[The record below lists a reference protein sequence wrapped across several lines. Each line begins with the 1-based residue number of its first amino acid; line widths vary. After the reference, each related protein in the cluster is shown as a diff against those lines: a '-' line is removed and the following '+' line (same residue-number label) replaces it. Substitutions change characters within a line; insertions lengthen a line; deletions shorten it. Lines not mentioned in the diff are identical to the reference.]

1 MLSPKGE
8 NHMKFL
14 KLLLTKIWR
23 WFVLNNDIISIKFA
37 MHGLTSVEL
46 DLVEKCL
53 AAGLIKDEIIYIL
66 KQRRLKSELRK
77 LLKDS
82 GYSDSEI
89 DEIMKQYKDEISNL
103 KSADEIFKKI
113 KSINT
118 PK

>member
-37 MHGLTSVEL
+37 MHGLTL
-46 DLVEKCL
+46 DEVNLVGKWL
-53 AAGLIKDEIIYIL
+53 TAGLTKDEIIYIL

-103 KSADEIFKKI
+103 KSADEILKKI
-113 KSINT
+113 KST
-118 PK
+118 HKP

>member
-1 MLSPKGE
+1 
-8 NHMKFL
+8 MKFL

-37 MHGLTSVEL
+37 MHGLTL
-46 DLVEKCL
+46 DEVNLVGKWL
-53 AAGLIKDEIIYIL
+53 TAGLTKDEIIYIL

-103 KSADEIFKKI
+103 KSADEILKKI
-113 KSINT
+113 KST
-118 PK
+118 HKP